1 MDIASTCPGV
11 TNNIKSNMDESTPGL
26 PRVPHEADSVFKRIR
41 LLKTSRSPSLANHVH
56 GAVPVIDYD

>member
-1 MDIASTCPGV
+1 M

-26 PRVPHEADSVFKRIR
+26 PRVSHEADSVFKRIR

>member
-26 PRVPHEADSVFKRIR
+26 PRVLMKLIR
-41 LLKTSRSPSLANHVH
+41 YSN
-56 GAVPVIDYD
+56 GFGY